1 MSDFSREPPIASTL
15 PWVPPTHR
23 KLPGLLGGLVLIAA
37 ALVSTVVSAPRGEL
51 HARPAFVR
59 SCIGYCKSPTNAG
72 KVFRWGREAWR
83 QEFETGPFSRHW
95 KSDHPRAIGQ
105 QKGMLTIEAGKHSG
119 TISVWPDNQA
129 ATTGRWEARVRAY
142 ERSRSGT
149 RYRFTW
155 ELVPSNRDVS
165 CGANAI
171 VLATYVPGQRRVR
184 GHVRTLPD
192 NSFAYSRVRDLRNR
206 AWHTYAV
213 EITKR
218 HISWFVDTRVMRT
231 ETRPAALSGVRYRP
245 QFVMQ
250 ATHGKRMRPSW
261 MQADWVRYYTLQ
273 RHNARSI
280 SAPRMERNTYSH
292 GC

>member
-1 MSDFSREPPIASTL
+1 
-15 PWVPPTHR
+15 
-23 KLPGLLGGLVLIAA
+23 
-37 ALVSTVVSAPRGEL
+37 
-51 HARPAFVR
+51 
-59 SCIGYCKSPTNAG
+59 
-72 KVFRWGREAWR
+72 
-83 QEFETGPFSRHW
+83 
-95 KSDHPRAIGQ
+95 
-105 QKGMLTIEAGKHSG
+105 MLTIRAGRHTG
-119 TISVWPDNQA
+119 TIKVWPDNQA
-129 ATTGRWEARVRAY
+129 ATTGGGEAHPPLRALQLRGRYEFAWEPSPRTATTAAGPTRSCWRSTSPGDTAGDRQRPDPAR
-142 ERSRSGT
+142 
-149 RYRFTW
+149 
-155 ELVPSNRDVS
+155 
-165 CGANAI
+165 
-171 VLATYVPGQRRVR
+171 
-184 GHVRTLPD
+184 

-280 SAPRMERNTYSH
+280 
-292 GC
+292 